1 MSAGIGCSSPGGDSR
16 RQSIATVNQTAYA
29 TFSYSVIGT
38 AGAVAK

>member
-1 MSAGIGCSSPGGDSR
+1 MSVGIGCSSPGGGSR
-16 RQSIATVNQTAYA
+16 RQNIATIIQTAYA